1 MKKILVLTATM
12 VMLAIAPVP
21 TRAQIPI
28 VDIIKKGVA
37 KVIKAI
43 DLQIQRQQNK
53 VIWLQ
58 NAQKT
63 LENTMSKLKLQ
74 EISDWTEKQ
83 KELYQGYFD
92 ELHKVKTIISYYH
105 RIKEITQMQ
114 VRIVENYKRAWG
126 LLQQDKHFTA
136 DELAY
141 MQKVYSGILEE
152 SINNLDRLLL
162 VINSFQLQMS
172 DAKRLELIHAAAEG
186 METNYHDLDR
196 FNRQNMML
204 SLQRARTQK
213 DVEVVKKVY
222 GLK

>member
-141 MQKVYSGILEE
+141 MQKVYSGILAE

-213 DVEVVKKVY
+213 DVEVVKKLY

>member
-12 VMLAIAPVP
+12 VMLAIAPVQ

-58 NAQKT
+58 NAQKN

-141 MQKVYSGILEE
+141 MQKVYSGILAE

-172 DAKRLELIHAAAEG
+172 DAKRLELVHAAAEG

-213 DVEVVKKVY
+213 DVEVVKKLY